1 MFIRRKKCKKHSL
14 NLKINNA
21 KSEKSKIP
29 NAYAYG
35 IFGCFRLNGTNKMC
49 LKTEDF
55 TYYKKFNP

>member
-21 KSEKSKIP
+21 KSEKSKIT

-35 IFGCFRLNGTNKMC
+35 IFGCFELSDTNQMC
-49 LKTEDF
+49 LKTEDLLIF
-55 TYYKKFNP
+55 